1 MNIIIRKAD
10 EKDIEDIKYLIK
22 ELADSIGEKSCISED
37 YIVNYMLNPLMN
49 ILIAEKNGEV
59 VGLLSYSIRPNLYH
73 ASDCCMIEELVVR
86 KNHQNE
92 GVGKILI
99 STLIEIAINLKCA
112 EISVTTLI
120 NNERAIKFYK
130 LQGLT
135 EEGLLLEK
143 HLLTDI

>member
-1 MNIIIRKAD
+1 
-10 EKDIEDIKYLIK
+10 
-22 ELADSIGEKSCISED
+22 
-37 YIVNYMLNPLMN
+37 
-49 ILIAEKNGEV
+49 
-59 VGLLSYSIRPNLYH
+59 
-73 ASDCCMIEELVVR
+73 MIEELVVR

-92 GVGKILI
+92 GVGRILI

-120 NNERAIKFYK
+120 NNEGAIKFYK